1 MQKMYAGLRL
11 SVIDTLWASQDHLN
25 LKEYWSAGAW
35 IYLLEQPRVEI
46 VGACESRNTQQRCS
60 SNEQK
65 WAYSLIEESS
75 WFRAEIQG

>member
-1 MQKMYAGLRL
+1 MYAGLRL

-25 LKEYWSAGAW
+25 MKEHRSQSLR
-35 IYLLEQPRVEI
+35 IHLFEQPRVEI